1 MDTFRDYYV
10 GVVGNYV
17 FGQSVAI
24 VKLAELGPLLE
35 SRLIKQ
41 TYCSMKVHNVK
52 INVVTM

>member
-10 GVVGNYV
+10 RVGLVGNYV

-35 SRLIKQ
+35 SRMIKQ
-41 TYCSMKVHNVK
+41 TYSYEGP
-52 INVVTM
+52 